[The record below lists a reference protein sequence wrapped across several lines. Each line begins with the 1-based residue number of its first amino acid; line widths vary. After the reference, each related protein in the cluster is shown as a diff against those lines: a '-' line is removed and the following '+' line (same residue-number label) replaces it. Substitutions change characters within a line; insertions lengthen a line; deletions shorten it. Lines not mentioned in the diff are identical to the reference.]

1 MFFFPRTVN
10 NSKSPGSRPAGIMLL
25 TQLCY
30 VLRLQNTGQQK
41 VLDTSAPMLKRGV
54 YFIPRGKKKKSLG
67 NAEEFVP
74 EIPGRRR
81 RRGRE
86 ILSRTKGQSLALHAA
101 LH

>member
-54 YFIPRGKKKKSLG
+54 YFIPRGKKKKALETLRSLCLRFPG
-67 NAEEFVP
+67 GEDAEE
-74 EIPGRRR
+74 GRF
-81 RRGRE
+81 
-86 ILSRTKGQSLALHAA
+86 
-101 LH
+101 